1 MSVPSFID
9 VSEAEQTLELRVYL
23 KGKGAEISEVNTN
36 EGLAKDLQHII
47 DVSDVLWKEGMS
59 DTDVESTF
67 NSILSLL
74 LVVPA
79 EQAKPLIANFCEK
92 MSKSAASDKRNSL
105 RIRLLSLLF
114 QGLDDKSTQR
124 YNVYLTTLKL
134 ATKSELVQLL
144 NPDVDEIKV
153 WLAAWDV
160 GVAQSQQLLRVLHE
174 AFLESKQSEKAMKVM
189 LELLATYTEEN
200 ASHARDDAHRCI
212 VTCLADP
219 NIFIMD
225 HLLMLKPV
233 RFLEGEL
240 IHDLLTVFV
249 SGTLKQYLDFYN
261 ANKDFVSSIGLS
273 HDSNVQKMRTLTFI
287 QLAEG
292 KTEVSFD
299 TIQRE
304 MQIGADD
311 IEGCVIDVIRT
322 KLVRA
327 RIDQLQKRIL
337 VSMTAHRTFG
347 RQQWLSLREQLV
359 AWQRN
364 VDTVLHS
371 LNAVAVAH

>member
-59 DTDVESTF
+59 DADVESTF

-347 RQQWLSLREQLV
+347 RQQWQSLREQLV